1 MTKKQMIEILRDRGY
16 EDIYPT
22 LLDERVKYANALNDI
37 QISDESLNSMEKML
51 SGTQEK
57 LSNPNTNSLNST
69 NIGYD
74 EISQMRDDFGIR
86 PEQYEINLSSRLSK
100 KKQ

>member
-1 MTKKQMIEILRDRGY
+1 
-16 EDIYPT
+16 
-22 LLDERVKYANALNDI
+22 
-37 QISDESLNSMEKML
+37 MEKML

-57 LSNPNTNSLNST
+57 LSNPNGNALNST

>member
-1 MTKKQMIEILRDRGY
+1 MIEILRDKGY

-57 LSNPNTNSLNST
+57 LSNPNTNSS
-69 NIGYD
+69 
-74 EISQMRDDFGIR
+74 
-86 PEQYEINLSSRLSK
+86 
-100 KKQ
+100 